1 MNSYGQPPAE
11 YTNSNHLHSSV
22 NFVAANWVSLVSD
35 SSQLCYSESFNTSIP
50 QSSVETQNVKMP
62 MNPFCE
68 IAVEEALRIK
78 ESGGGVGGGGH
89 LHGTKTIDGPLYPLS
104 IAKLLRP
111 LVKVEKPGLL
121 ILGKQAIDDDCNQ
134 TGQMVAGL
142 LNWPQG
148 TFASKVVLD
157 KQKQV
162 VTVDREVDGGLE
174 TLCLD
179 FPAVI
184 ITDLRLNRPRYATI
198 PSIMKAKSKVITK
211 YTPQDLNVE
220 IKSDL
225 EQVQV
230 AEPPTRKAGV
240 LVSSVDVL
248 IDKLKNEAHVI

>member
-1 MNSYGQPPAE
+1 MS
-11 YTNSNHLHSSV
+11 
-22 NFVAANWVSLVSD
+22 
-35 SSQLCYSESFNTSIP
+35 
-50 QSSVETQNVKMP
+50 

-68 IAVEEALRIK
+68 IALEEALRIT
-78 ESGGGVGGGGH
+78 ESGAASEVVAISMGLKQGIHVE
-89 LHGTKTIDGPLYPLS
+89 IDGPLYPLS
-104 IAKLLRP
+104 VAKLLRP

-157 KQKQV
+157 KEKQV

-174 TLCLD
+174 ALCLD

-184 ITDLRLNRPRYATI
+184 ITDLRLNQPRYATI
-198 PSIMKAKSKVITK
+198 PSTMKAKSKVIMK

-230 AEPPTRKAGV
+230 AEPPTRKVGV
-240 LVSSVDVL
+240 LVSSVDAL